1 MYKRTFIYPG
11 SDIDR
16 SRNMLAMLGSFWSRI
31 YFAKDQLA
39 SYADSTATLVA
50 QTYRNILETVAAVSR
65 FDVPVFHSEY
75 WVPIVIKKS
84 DINGPR
90 LVNNF
95 FDGNADKFDQT
106 TAVFDGVAQ
115 TELFYAPAPKN
126 LASVGQIFNKII
138 FPTVALLE
146 HIDYIIDTKSNAVV
160 FAANPFDNPAILKR
174 AAVTNGQPDEEILL
188 WGFCGQFDYNYVFE
202 HFAYAIGI
210 QLKSSQGYKDLMN
223 AVFNGLI
230 NGGASSADLDL
241 AFSAICGIPVVLD
254 NDETVEVVD
263 SDTRGVFIS
272 TDKNLYRF
280 AATAVPTVIVG
291 QKLNAGAQLVL
302 GFEIDEFFVGS
313 TYGPPPDDELIC
325 CPAPNLL
332 LSTNAY
338 QDLLTETDEDL
349 LLDPNLQSCSGR
361 KALSALSLD
370 RGFLSACFYG
380 DLVFE
385 NKEVPVH
392 VDTNHVTNYTYV
404 SFPVVGLPADV
415 ERFFDEIHYRGI
427 LAAQAAVPCPPGHK
441 RHTLAQWLDRRKNPL
456 SEPEEAHLPKTI
468 NPLKFVV
475 ENVLRNNIFVVRINI
490 SALGQNRLGLYNIRH
505 LRQLL
510 PPGTAMLLVF
520 ELNASEDRIRGDR
533 QLRENTHFFTGMAPV
548 SDTIS
553 DQINDLGVTV
563 RLISG
568 TCQ

>member
-1 MYKRTFIYPG
+1 
-11 SDIDR
+11 
-16 SRNMLAMLGSFWSRI
+16 
-31 YFAKDQLA
+31 
-39 SYADSTATLVA
+39 
-50 QTYRNILETVAAVSR
+50 
-65 FDVPVFHSEY
+65 
-75 WVPIVIKKS
+75 VPIVIKKS
-84 DINGPR
+84 DINGQR

-95 FDGNADKFDQT
+95 FDGTADKFNQT
-106 TAVFDGVAQ
+106 TAVFDGSAQ

-126 LASVGQIFNKII
+126 LVGVGQIFNKII

-146 HIDYIIDTKSNAVV
+146 HIDYIIDTKSSAIV
-160 FAANPFDNPAILKR
+160 FSENPFDNPAILKR
-174 AAVTNGQPDEEILL
+174 AAVTSGQPDEEIVL

-202 HFAYAIGI
+202 QFAYALGI
-210 QLKSSQGYKDLMN
+210 RLKSSQGYKDLMN

-230 NGGASSADLDL
+230 NGGASAADLDL
-241 AFSAICGIPVVLD
+241 ALSAICGIPVTLD
-254 NDETVEVVD
+254 NHETVEVVD
-263 SDTRGVFIS
+263 SDTHGVFIS

-280 AATAVPTVIVG
+280 AATAVPVVIVG
-291 QKLNAGAQLVL
+291 QKLKAGSQLVR

-332 LSTNAY
+332 LATNAY
-338 QDLLTETDEDL
+338 HDLLTETDEDL
-349 LLDPNLQSCSGR
+349 LLDPNLQSCYGR
-361 KALSALSLD
+361 KALAALSLD

-392 VDTNHVTNYTYV
+392 VNTNHVTDYTYV

-415 ERFFDEIHYRGI
+415 ERFFDEIHYRGV
-427 LAAQAAVPCPPGHK
+427 LAAQAAAPCPPGYK

-456 SEPEEAHLPKTI
+456 SEPDATHLPKTI

-475 ENVLRNNIFVVRINI
+475 ENVLRNNVFVVRINI

-520 ELNASEDRIRGDR
+520 ELNAPEDRIRGDR
-533 QLRENTHFFTGMAPV
+533 QLTEGTSFFTGMAPV

-553 DQINDLGVTV
+553 NQINDRGVTV